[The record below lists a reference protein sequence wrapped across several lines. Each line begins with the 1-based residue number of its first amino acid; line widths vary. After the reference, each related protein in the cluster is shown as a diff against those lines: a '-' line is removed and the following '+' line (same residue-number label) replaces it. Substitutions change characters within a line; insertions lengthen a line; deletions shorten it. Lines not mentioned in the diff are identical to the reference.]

1 MQINSNG
8 VNNQNASKQLLLEVS
23 KETAPTP
30 YIRRISL
37 TTGAHP
43 TKLEPTF
50 HL

>member
-8 VNNQNASKQLLLEVS
+8 VNNQNASKQFLLEAS
-23 KETAPTP
+23 KETASTP